1 MFCLKC
7 GKSLPNDARF
17 CDGCGTPIRQ
27 TDPFT
32 AASGPG
38 SPKPPQQP
46 LGEAFTPPSHN
57 AAPSSHP
64 EENPS
69 NSISSGSYPPCNS
82 PSPQN
87 SHSKKGL
94 IVGLS
99 IGGSVLLIL
108 LVVVILFV
116 SGVFGSDTSPSVS
129 DTSVSG
135 SKTSE
140 PSTESTEESKQN
152 LSNSHPVLEITGIQL
167 TYGEKM
173 DSVEK
178 KFPDMEKKQS
188 DVIYQLADQALIGKE
203 DQVLY
208 GYIRTD
214 PETNAQTLVGW
225 MCSIPGSGVA
235 GGPTVGDSY
244 KKILEIYPH
253 AQSAKE
259 IQAQI
264 HEEKA
269 EPYDPDRD
277 GKTSYTLFLDEIGNI
292 YSHAEYSS
300 KTLQERRDGT
310 YDPTKWFMLDFWV
323 EGNTI
328 TKISYGD
335 ERMLK
340 MMQ

>member
-1 MFCLKC
+1 MPMSSCIRICNKNSQSTRFPLGRWVFYYFFCIDDHFSFDLFSNIPYSAYILTLQKRKVIPMFCLKC

-178 KFPDMEKKQS
+178 KFPDMEKS
-188 DVIYQLADQALIGKE
+188 SPMLFTSL
-203 DQVLY
+203 
-208 GYIRTD
+208 
-214 PETNAQTLVGW
+214 
-225 MCSIPGSGVA
+225 
-235 GGPTVGDSY
+235 PT
-244 KKILEIYPH
+244 
-253 AQSAKE
+253 
-259 IQAQI
+259 
-264 HEEKA
+264 
-269 EPYDPDRD
+269 
-277 GKTSYTLFLDEIGNI
+277 
-292 YSHAEYSS
+292 
-300 KTLQERRDGT
+300 RR
-310 YDPTKWFMLDFWV
+310 
-323 EGNTI
+323 
-328 TKISYGD
+328 
-335 ERMLK
+335 
-340 MMQ
+340 